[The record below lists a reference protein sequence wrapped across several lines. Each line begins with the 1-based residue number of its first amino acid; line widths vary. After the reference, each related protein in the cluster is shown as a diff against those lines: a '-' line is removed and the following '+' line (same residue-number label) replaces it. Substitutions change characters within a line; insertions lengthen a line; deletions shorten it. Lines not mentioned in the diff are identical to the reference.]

1 MTFARDKAT
10 SFQWL
15 LLISVFVVATCGL
28 IYELVAGTLASYL
41 LGDSVT
47 QFSTIIGTYLFAMGI
62 GSYLSR
68 FLKNNLLSWFITIEL
83 MVGMV
88 GGFSA
93 GVLFILFE
101 QVIYFRVILYS
112 LVILTGTLVGLEL
125 PLLMRILK
133 DRIEFSDLV
142 SRIFTFDYIGAL
154 FASLLF
160 PLILIPYLGLLRT
173 SFFFG
178 FLNVSVAWVVAHRFQ
193 HDIKGYKNLKWS
205 AVICLALLG
214 TGFAL
219 SEKLTALSETLT
231 YPDKIVYAKSSP
243 YQRIVLTRGTND
255 WRLFLNG
262 NLQFSSL
269 DEYRYHEA
277 LIHPGLGRLDHPENV
292 LVLGGGDGM
301 AVREILKYPSIKKI
315 TLVDLDNAVTDL
327 FRSNASL
334 RNLNQQSLLSP
345 KIQVINQDAFVWIRD
360 QQETFDFITVDF
372 PDPSNYSLGKLYTTT
387 FYREL
392 YRILSPAGCLV
403 IQSTSPF
410 VARKSFWIVDATLK
424 KSGFLTQAYHCY
436 VPSFGEWGFVLGFKQ
451 KLDVPYHFPA
461 GLKFIS
467 ESTVQPL
474 YSFPPDMT
482 VTESTYN
489 TLNNQVLVNTF
500 EKEWADYTR

>member
-1 MTFARDKAT
+1 MKPSGDKA
-10 SFQWL
+10 SGFQWL
-15 LLISVFVVATCGL
+15 LLISVFIVATCGL

-68 FLKNNLLSWFITIEL
+68 FMKNHLLSWFISIEL
-83 MVGMV
+83 LVGMV

-93 GVLFILFE
+93 GILFVVFE
-101 QVIYFRVILYS
+101 QVVYFRVILYT

-160 PLILIPYLGLLRT
+160 PLLFIPYLGLLRT

-178 FLNVSVAWVVAHRFQ
+178 FLNVVVAWIVAYRFQ
-193 HDIKGYKNLKWS
+193 YEIRSYSRLKWS
-205 AVICLALLG
+205 AIVCLLFLAA
-214 TGFAL
+214 GFIA
-219 SEKLTALSETLT
+219 SEKLTAFAESLT
-231 YPDKIVYAKSSP
+231 YPDKVVYAKSSP
-243 YQRIVLTRGTND
+243 YQRIVLTKSQMD

-262 NLQFSSL
+262 NLQFSSA

-277 LIHPGLGRLDHPENV
+277 LIHPGLSRLNHPEKV

-301 AVREILKYPSIKKI
+301 AVREILKYPTLKSI
-315 TLVDLDNAVTDL
+315 TLVDLDKAMTDL
-327 FRSNASL
+327 FQSNTTLTWLNNNSLASG
-334 RNLNQQSLLSP
+334 
-345 KIQVINQDAFVWIRD
+345 KVKVINTDAFVWIR
-360 QQETFDFITVDF
+360 ESKEHFDFIVVDF
-372 PDPSNYSLGKLYTTT
+372 PDPSNYSLGKLYTVS

-392 YRILSPAGCLV
+392 QRLLNTTGCLV
-403 IQSTSPF
+403 VQSTSPY
-410 VARKSFWIVDATLK
+410 VACKSFWIVDETLK
-424 KSGFLTQAYHCY
+424 YTGLYTEPYHCY
-436 VPSFGEWGFVLGFKQ
+436 VPSFGEWGFVMASKKPL
-451 KLDVPYHFPA
+451 VNNYHFPN
-461 GLKFIS
+461 GLRFLNEETARQMK
-467 ESTVQPL
+467 V
-474 YSFPPDMT
+474 FPPDMI
-482 VTESTYN
+482 VRGSPHN

-500 EKEWADYTR
+500 EKEWAYYTR